1 MLKGWTVKQ
10 RRKVFPS
17 KLRFRKI
24 NIGGKKDSL
33 KISDIANG

>member
-1 MLKGWTVKQ
+1 VWSNMLKGWTVKQ

-24 NIGGKKDSL
+24 NIRGKKIL
-33 KISDIANG
+33 